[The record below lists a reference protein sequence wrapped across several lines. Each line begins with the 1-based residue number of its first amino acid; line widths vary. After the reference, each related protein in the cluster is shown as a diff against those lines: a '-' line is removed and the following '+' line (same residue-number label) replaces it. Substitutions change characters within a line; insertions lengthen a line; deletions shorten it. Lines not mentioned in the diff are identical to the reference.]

1 MEIDYRKSN
10 FFSYFSALS
19 DFKVSC
25 LATVNKIASVR
36 FGIRAIVRQKNYNSP
51 RVRGDSL
58 GFWILRRRFW
68 ISGTGFHSRQWNF
81 NCGFQSLVG
90 FLIPRAVFLIPK
102 PRIPDSTSKNFT
114 GFVIRIPLHRAIQLD
129 TLYL

>member
-58 GFWILRRRFW
+58 GFWILRRRFR
-68 ISGTGFHSRQWNF
+68 IPVTGFQVFVSGTRILGFKR
-81 NCGFQSLVG
+81 
-90 FLIPRAVFLIPK
+90 
-102 PRIPDSTSKNFT
+102 
-114 GFVIRIPLHRAIQLD
+114 
-129 TLYL
+129 